1 MAYKILTKNGIDNS
15 NIDGAR
21 GEYFN
26 SGMRDGIVQG
36 ALSEGLFT
44 ATASN
49 IISLDTCELRIAGH
63 RIVID
68 EPVYHTFTNAPSTD
82 TRYAFVAQIIVDDNQ
97 NVDFSLF
104 VQIAN
109 TPLIQN
115 DLYKNITGAGTY
127 QVEIGRFTLLTSLTI
142 EDVVRTIDIIT
153 GGIGGGSGSEIN
165 IGTVTTQTLDSNVDA
180 EVDVSSRYEEDEGK
194 EYLDF
199 TFGIPKAEVDV
210 DAELSETSSNPVQNK
225 IITSAMNDITNNI
238 TVISNSNGGFI
249 AGMGATATQSNSGG
263 VVIGKL
269 AIDNSSSDKSIA
281 IGRTANAGV
290 NGGIAIGSGSQANNS
305 GIAVGSSA
313 SATGTNSIQLGQ
325 GTNSNPKTFQ
335 VYDDNIYDANTHTL
349 KVEKAEVNGSP
360 VAIVN
365 TATQNHATSGVQV
378 GWYQVANLKTNGNYD
393 IKIKQA
399 YNYNSPEAIHLSISI
414 NHRLYTTEPFASITQ
429 LSGVNTGTFALSK
442 IRVRQGTDSD
452 TTFLDV
458 YNPDRLWNTTWVDI
472 TSDSQDVVVEPNSP
486 FQFIGTEDNPSG
498 YKISSLDLV
507 TGFNTSSLSVNNEEW
522 LKTDFL
528 TLNSGVGPI
537 SAVSDRGRNYFRN
550 SMVETSG
557 VAISTSGW
565 YRVAQLTDY
574 MSGTVD
580 ICKQYNYGLS
590 QVVSIDFGLAYRLD
604 AGSSYLKVTSTPN
617 FVATQCIDQ
626 VRIAQ
631 YASDSTSYPY
641 LEVHIN
647 TVSGKNNSYWSVFK
661 DISAAYGTELT
672 SNFQMFAFEPAS
684 GTPIVTK
691 VIDVKGDMNVSNLN
705 VNNTAIISGT
715 VSNLNTIS
723 QPVNS
728 VVTYS
733 FSSGCA
739 NAPITDSGMVI
750 QMQESTAFCTQLVIA
765 NDADASTW
773 RRSYRDG
780 TWTAWE
786 NIKGSVDLIYD
797 MNDSNYQLEYPNGI
811 IGGKPIEIDY
821 SKYKKL
827 RIYAQAKINNQPFSS
842 STEFNIDGDF
852 VDNTLTISDA
862 TGNYV
867 FFLHIRATKAQNRVA
882 LFYTMKITNNDGTI
896 TAEKIYANETVVLTK
911 IEGLY

>member
-104 VQIAN
+104 VQTAN

-115 DLYKNITGAGTY
+115 DLYKTITGAGTY

-199 TFGIPKAEVDV
+199 TFGIPKAEVNV
-210 DAELSETSSNPVQNK
+210 DAELSKTSSNPVQNK

-349 KVEKAEVNGSP
+349 KVEKAEVNGKP
-360 VAIVN
+360 VATVN
-365 TATQNHATSGVQV
+365 TATQLHATSGVQV

-399 YNYNSPEAIHLSISI
+399 YNYNLPEAIHLSISI
-414 NHRLYTTEPFASITQ
+414 NNRLSTVKPFASIAQ
-429 LSGVNTGTFALSK
+429 LSGVNPGAFSLSK
-442 IRVRQGTDSD
+442 IRVRQGTDEG

-458 YNPDRLWNTTWVDI
+458 YNPDQLWNTTWVDI
-472 TSDSQDVVVEPNSP
+472 TSDSQDVVVETNNP

-507 TGFNTSSLSVNNEEW
+507 TGFNTNSLSVNNEEW
-522 LKTDFL
+522 QKIDFL
-528 TLNSGVGPI
+528 TLDSGVGPL
-537 SAVSDRGRNYFRN
+537 SAVSERGRNYLRN

-557 VAISTSGW
+557 VVITESGW

-574 MSGTVD
+574 MSGKVD

-590 QVVSIDFGLAYRLD
+590 QVVSIDFGLAYRVD
-604 AGSSYLKVTSTPN
+604 ASSSYLKVTSTN
-617 FVATQCIDQ
+617 KFNASQCIDQ

-631 YASDSTSYPY
+631 YVDDSTSFPY

-647 TVSGKNNSYWSVFK
+647 AVSGQGNSYWSVFK
-661 DISAAYGTELT
+661 DISAAYGAELT
-672 SNFQMFAFEPAS
+672 SNFQMLAFEPAS

-691 VIDVKGDMNVSNLN
+691 VIDVKGDVNVSTLN
-705 VNNTAIISGT
+705 ADNTVTISGT

-728 VVTYS
+728 TQTYV
-733 FSSGCA
+733 FTGGCA

-750 QMQESTAFCTQLVIA
+750 QMQESTAYCTQLVIA

-780 TWTAWE
+780 TWTAWK
-786 NIKGSVDLIYD
+786 NIDGSVDLIYD
-797 MNDSNYQLEYPNGI
+797 MNNPNYQLGYPNGLV
-811 IGGKPIEIDY
+811 GGKSIEIDY

-827 RIYAQAKINNQPFSS
+827 RIYAQATIGPQPYFS
-842 STEFNIDGDF
+842 STEFNIDGDV
-852 VDNTLTISDA
+852 VDNTLTISDFSG
-862 TGNYV
+862 TYV
-867 FFLHIRATKAQNRVA
+867 YFLHIRATKAQNRVA

-896 TAEKIYANETVVLTK
+896 TAEKLYANETVVLTK

>member
-1 MAYKILTKNGIDNS
+1 MSYKILTKNGIDNS

-36 ALSEGLFT
+36 ALNEGTFT

-82 TRYAFVAQIIVDDNQ
+82 TRYAFVAQIVVDANQ

-104 VQIAN
+104 VQTAN

-115 DLYKNITGAGTY
+115 DLYKTIIGAGTY
-127 QVEIGRFTLLTSLTI
+127 QIEIGRFTLLTSLAI
-142 EDVVRTIDIIT
+142 EDVVRTIDVIT

-165 IGTVTTQTLDSNVDA
+165 IGTVTTHTLDSNVDA

-199 TFGIPKAEVDV
+199 TFGIPKAEVNV
-210 DAELSETSSNPVQNK
+210 DDELSETSENPVQNK

-249 AGMGATATQSNSGG
+249 AGMGATATQGSSGG

-305 GIAVGSSA
+305 GIALGSSA
-313 SATGTNSIQLGQ
+313 TATGTNSIQLGE
-325 GTNSNPKTFQ
+325 GSNSTPNTLQ

-349 KVEKAEVNGSP
+349 KVENAEIDGKP
-360 VAIVN
+360 VATIN

-378 GWYQVANLKTNGNYD
+378 GWYQVANLKTQGNYD
-393 IKIKQA
+393 VKIKQA
-399 YNYNSPEAIHLSISI
+399 YNYNLPEAIHLSISI
-414 NHRLYTTEPFASITQ
+414 NNRLSTVEPFASITQ
-429 LSGVNTGTFALSK
+429 LSGVNPGAFSLSK
-442 IRVRQGTDSD
+442 IRVRQGTDEG

-458 YNPDRLWNTTWVDI
+458 YSPDQLWNSTWVDI
-472 TSDSQDVVVEPNSP
+472 TSDSRDVVVETNSP

-507 TGFNTSSLSVNNEEW
+507 TGFNTSY
-522 LKTDFL
+522 
-528 TLNSGVGPI
+528 LN
-537 SAVSDRGRNYFRN
+537 VSDTVTFSGR
-550 SMVETSG
+550 
-557 VAISTSGW
+557 
-565 YRVAQLTDY
+565 
-574 MSGTVD
+574 
-580 ICKQYNYGLS
+580 
-590 QVVSIDFGLAYRLD
+590 VSD
-604 AGSSYLKVTSTPN
+604 
-617 FVATQCIDQ
+617 
-626 VRIAQ
+626 
-631 YASDSTSYPY
+631 
-641 LEVHIN
+641 
-647 TVSGKNNSYWSVFK
+647 
-661 DISAAYGTELT
+661 
-672 SNFQMFAFEPAS
+672 
-684 GTPIVTK
+684 
-691 VIDVKGDMNVSNLN
+691 
-705 VNNTAIISGT
+705 
-715 VSNLNTIS
+715 LNTIS

-728 VVTYS
+728 TVTYT
-733 FSSGCA
+733 FGGGCA
-739 NAPITDSGMVI
+739 NAPTTDSGMVI
-750 QMQESTAFCTQLVIA
+750 QYQESTAYCTQLVIA

-780 TWTAWE
+780 TWTEWTKVGTFLQYEYNKAISFGESGYLYIGKFPIYDTNITVDISSTTSTTYSGKLVIACQNYVVLKASVFGDYSNTVTPNIYYRKVDNTVEIYFKPTAWSKNVIHITGCGIRGEVTHVCE
-786 NIKGSVDLIYD
+786 NISTIPSDATLQPENEYVESGQTGAGQTELIYD
-797 MNDSNYQLEYPNGI
+797 MDSTDASINHGYPNGLV
-811 IGGKPIEIDY
+811 GGRTVEIDY

-827 RIYAQAKINNQPFSS
+827 RIYAQAKINNQSSGLLSS

-852 VDNTLTISDA
+852 ADNTLTISDA
-862 TGNYV
+862 VGNYV

-882 LFYTMKITNNDGTI
+882 LFYTMKITNNNGTI
-896 TAEKIYANETVVLTK
+896 TAEKIYADDSVILTK